1 MQKIAACIAALAV
14 SGCTNLPSRHPIHLL
29 GVSEV
34 ERTNHHVFCDAVD
47 IVGGHSCVKAS
58 PKTIKTTLS
67 VMDSEKEEKVD
78 THDIDAVFR
87 NEPIAVVNFDFKN
100 SVLKEEEKQKLDE
113 VFNKNHHGKKLLL
126 RGYTDN
132 IGVMSFN
139 TTLAMSRALSVK
151 NYLISKEF
159 SDANLQA
166 LGFGLC
172 CYVVANTTTD
182 GREKNRRVEIY
193 IDGR

>member
-1 MQKIAACIAALAV
+1 MQRIAACIVALAV
-14 SGCTNLPSRHPIHLL
+14 SSCTNLPSRSPVHFLD
-29 GVSEV
+29 VSEV
-34 ERTNHHVFCDAVD
+34 YHTSHHVFCDVNN
-47 IVGGHSCVKAS
+47 IGGSPVCVKAS
-58 PKTIKTTLS
+58 PKTIKTALAI
-67 VMDSEKEEKVD
+67 EAKEEKVD
-78 THDIDAVFR
+78 TSDIDLVFR
-87 NEPIAVVNFDFKN
+87 NEPIAVVNFDFKD
-100 SVLKEEEKQKLDE
+100 STLKEEEKQKLDE
-113 VFNKNHHGKKLLL
+113 GFNKKHHGERLVL

-132 IGVMSFN
+132 IGVLAFN

-151 NYLISKEF
+151 NYLISKGF
-159 SDANLQA
+159 SNADLQA